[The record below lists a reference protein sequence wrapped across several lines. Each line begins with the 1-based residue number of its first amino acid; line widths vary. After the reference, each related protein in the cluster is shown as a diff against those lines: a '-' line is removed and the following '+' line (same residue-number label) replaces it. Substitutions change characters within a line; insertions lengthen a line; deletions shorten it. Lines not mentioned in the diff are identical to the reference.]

1 MQTLPEPCCILSAYF
16 LLVTIQVIVVLR
28 DLHRFALELSWN
40 MYLFASIDS
49 EQSRSDGI
57 FRFLI
62 WERADATVLH
72 MIYNLISGA
81 AGPSNWYGENSSE
94 LWAWWRQWPED
105 QRLLVTAREMALL
118 LGEFCVREKHRT
130 PYCLLVACTGLAEI
144 TKVKLEWLP
153 VKFWIPAWDES
164 YRRARN
170 AHGLVWKL
178 WLPQCRVGTKRKT
191 ECSERRLAVQ
201 PLPIHPSVCP
211 SIHALVGCG
220 TSAVYLIRTW
230 LYCEEIC
237 NASGARRQ
245 AGRAPHSCKWPWT
258 HSRGRFSVF
267 W

>member
-1 MQTLPEPCCILSAYF
+1 MLWSFPEICTSLPLLIQSSQDQMGF
-16 LLVTIQVIVVLR
+16 LG
-28 DLHRFALELSWN
+28 F
-40 MYLFASIDS
+40 
-49 EQSRSDGI
+49 
-57 FRFLI
+57 
-62 WERADATVLH
+62 
-72 MIYNLISGA
+72 
-81 AGPSNWYGENSSE
+81 WYGKELMPLCSTWSIILFLEQLVLATDMEKILLSCGPDEGNGQRTRGSWSQPEKWPSHLENSVLGRNIE
-94 LWAWWRQWPED
+94 RLIACWW
-105 QRLLVTAREMALL
+105 
-118 LGEFCVREKHRT
+118 T
-130 PYCLLVACTGLAEI
+130 PCTGLAEI

-220 TSAVYLIRTW
+220 TSAAYLIRTW

-237 NASGARRQ
+237 NASAARRQ
-245 AGRAPHSCKWPWT
+245 SSPLL
-258 HSRGRFSVF
+258 
-267 W
+267 